1 MEKSIGELLDDF
13 VNTNI
18 KLFFVIEKKHEAWQA
33 GRKEEAT
40 ELAIKE
46 DQLNGHRSAC
56 RNAINTHFGSTSQEI
71 KVGLVEKFQK

>member
-18 KLFFVIEKKHEAWQA
+18 KLFFVIERKHEAWDA
-33 GRKEEAT
+33 GRKDEAT

-46 DQLNGHRSAC
+46 DQLNGHRSAL
-56 RNAINTHFGSTSQEI
+56 RNAINQQFGSAVREI